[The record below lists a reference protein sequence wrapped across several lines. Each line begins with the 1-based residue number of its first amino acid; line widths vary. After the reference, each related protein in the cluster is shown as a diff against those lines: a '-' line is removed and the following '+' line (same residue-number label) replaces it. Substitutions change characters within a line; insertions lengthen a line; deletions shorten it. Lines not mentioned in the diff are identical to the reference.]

1 MFDKDLDH
9 KRIAMLIQNV
19 SGSQSLDEYSS
30 TIVPFSLKKILAKL
44 NNISKVYKTGLF

>member
-30 TIVPFSLKKILAKL
+30 TIVPISLEKIIAKL
-44 NNISKVYKTGLF
+44 KNISHLYKMGLF